1 MPNLISVFK
10 HCQSNTQMSVVFFF
24 LFFERRGREHAQKPK
39 FGDSRLFSA
48 KKKLHKALRSV
59 QFLASF
65 ISFYVEV
72 LSYLACGE
80 KIINLKIARNRTRNQ
95 LVISSLSDMPQDTLF
110 LLSRYMLIKIR
121 EVLP

>member
-1 MPNLISVFK
+1 MHRSQNLEI
-10 HCQSNTQMSVVFFF
+10 VVFSV
-24 LFFERRGREHAQKPK
+24 QKK
-39 FGDSRLFSA
+39 NFIRHFA
-48 KKKLHKALRSV
+48 RF